1 MLVAHLSLT
10 AEFYKTFWNSVGHL
24 LVDSLN
30 YSYDHG
36 ELSNTQK
43 QAIIKLIEK
52 KRERQEIHRQLEA
65 NFIDQC

>member
-1 MLVAHLSLT
+1 MVLLQNFIKHL
-10 AEFYKTFWNSVGHL
+10 VGHL

-52 KRERQEIHRQLEA
+52 KKGKTRDTSAIGGQFH
-65 NFIDQC
+65 

>member
-1 MLVAHLSLT
+1 MD
-10 AEFYKTFWNSVGHL
+10 KTFWISVGHL

-30 YSYDHG
+30 HSYDQG

-52 KRERQEIHRQLEA
+52 KKERQEIHLQLEA
-65 NFIDQC
+65 YFIDQC